1 MKKNK
6 KIDRRVFKKEGEE
19 LQAYLQFRRKGS
31 KYKDDKKYDRK
42 KIKREL
48 DKQEKF

>member
-1 MKKNK
+1 MKKK
-6 KIDRRVFKKEGEE
+6 KYSREYLKKEGEE

-42 KIKREL
+42 KFKREL
-48 DKQEKF
+48 YKRENF

>member
-31 KYKDDKKYDRK
+31 KYKDDKKYDRTYFHQDK
-42 KIKREL
+42 K
-48 DKQEKF
+48 